1 MNKPIHYAT
10 PKLKQYRDDRD
21 WSQQQM
27 ADYLMLQLNKEIS
40 RSTIQKWENGER
52 GITADMALEISK
64 VTKIPVMELVARRDA

>member
-10 PKLKQYRDDRD
+10 SKLKQYRDDRD

-64 VTKIPVMELVARRDA
+64 VTKIPVMELVARREA

>member
-10 PKLKQYRDDRD
+10 SKLKQYRDDRD

-52 GITADMALEISK
+52 GITADTALEISK